1 MPEPTLISIPTLE
14 TPRLVL
20 RTHRAG
26 DFEAYARMWRDP
38 SVYRFIGGQPRTR
51 EESWI
56 RFLRHAGMWQ
66 MVGFGFWAIEER
78 ASGCF
83 IGEAGFHDLKRDT
96 TPSIEGLPEAGWS
109 LLPDRWG
116 RGFATEAVS
125 AVLVWGDRELPGRRQ
140 VCIIDAANR
149 ASIRVAERCGFTPVG
164 SVQLR
169 SEPVGLYERVG
180 SPTQPPG

>member
-83 IGEAGFHDLKRDT
+83 IGEAGLHDLKRDT

-109 LLPDRWG
+109 LLPMPSWRPPKTTAARKTMRCSTPDATAASVRLVFVASSNPCSRPGSAMVPPPRWCA
-116 RGFATEAVS
+116 RIE
-125 AVLVWGDRELPGRRQ
+125 
-140 VCIIDAANR
+140 
-149 ASIRVAERCGFTPVG
+149 
-164 SVQLR
+164 
-169 SEPVGLYERVG
+169 
-180 SPTQPPG
+180 